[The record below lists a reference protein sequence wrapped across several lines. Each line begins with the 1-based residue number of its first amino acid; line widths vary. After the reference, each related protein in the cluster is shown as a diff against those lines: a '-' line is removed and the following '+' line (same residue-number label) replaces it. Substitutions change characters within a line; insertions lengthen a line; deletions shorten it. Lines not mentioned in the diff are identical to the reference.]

1 MDFQNINGELVTG
14 LLLLLL
20 IGIGPKI
27 ALVPFLEKTKDL
39 DAATTR
45 EIGTRMVTVAIVTS
59 LILFF
64 AGALLM
70 KLLHL
75 TGGAV
80 SIGGGIVLILLALK
94 MTLRPEEPPVSA
106 ETGAAKVIDHHH
118 LAVYPLAVPYL
129 LNPVGMTVLIIASD
143 EASSFWT
150 YVLVVAMVLLIGAFD
165 MLIFRNTDKIAKR
178 LSPTKMIVSEIVFG
192 ILLTAVAIQLI
203 AYGLTDYGIIAPVAH

>member
-1 MDFQNINGELVTG
+1 MNFEHINGELITG

-27 ALVPFLEKTKDL
+27 ALVPFLEKTKGMDPHK
-39 DAATTR
+39 TR
-45 EIGTRMVTVAIVTS
+45 EIGTRMVTVAIVTA
-59 LILFF
+59 LLLFL

-80 SIGGGIVLILLALK
+80 SIGGGIVLMLLALK
-94 MTLRPEEPPVSA
+94 MTIRPEEPPIEADEEVS
-106 ETGAAKVIDHHH
+106 KVIDHHQ

-129 LNPVGMTVLIIASD
+129 LNPVGMTVLIIAS
-143 EASSFWT
+143 EKAHSFWS
-150 YVLVVAMVLLIGAFD
+150 YVLVIGLVLLVGAFD
-165 MLIFRNTDKIAKR
+165 LLVFRNTDKIAKR
-178 LSPTKMIVSEIVFG
+178 MSPTKMIVSEIVFG

-203 AYGLTDYGIIAPVAH
+203 AYGLVDYGVIQPVGH

>member
-1 MDFQNINGELVTG
+1 MDFQEIDGELVTG

-27 ALVPFLEKTKDL
+27 ALVPFLEKTKGMDPHK
-39 DAATTR
+39 TR
-45 EIGTRMVTVAIVTS
+45 EIGTRMVTVAVVTA
-59 LILFF
+59 LILFL

-80 SIGGGIVLILLALK
+80 SIGGGIVLMLLALK
-94 MTLRPEEPPVSA
+94 MTVRPEHPPVEA
-106 ETGAAKVIDHHH
+106 EESTERAIDHHQ

-143 EASSFWT
+143 EVNSIWG
-150 YVLVVAMVLLIGAFD
+150 YLLVIALVLLVGAFD
-165 MLIFRNTDKIAKR
+165 LLVFRNTDKIAKR
-178 LSPTKMIVSEIVFG
+178 MSPTKMIVSEIVFG

-203 AYGLTDYGIIAPVAH
+203 AYGLIDYGIIAPAAH